1 MLGRNNSF
9 GRAEQ
14 SELSDRLSILLS
26 VQLAVSGTQSN
37 EVAKIEVTK
46 GLINRKAIGYIY
58 GFIDCALQFRD
69 QDITDISVGLP
80 ILYHVMRNLF
90 PGHEQA
96 YIDFLMDQMEDEVVV
111 LGMMAG
117 GQEYNEFIQANGT
130 GFGLAKFIRESR
142 NQQE

>member
-1 MLGRNNSF
+1 MFGKKKSF
-9 GRAEQ
+9 DREEQ

-26 VQLAVSGTQSN
+26 VQLAVSGTRSN
-37 EVAKIEVTK
+37 DVTKIEVTK

-96 YIDFLMDQMEDEVVV
+96 YIDFLMYHMEDEVVV

-117 GQEYNEFIQANGT
+117 GQEYKEFLQANGT
-130 GFGLAKFIRESR
+130 VFGLARFIREG
-142 NQQE
+142 

>member
-1 MLGRNNSF
+1 MF
-9 GRAEQ
+9 GKKKSLDRAEQ

-26 VQLAVSGTQSN
+26 VQLAVSGTRSN
-37 EVAKIEVTK
+37 EVTKIEVTK
-46 GLINRKAIGYIY
+46 GHINRKAIGYIY

-96 YIDFLMDQMEDEVVV
+96 YIDFLMYHMEDEVVV

-117 GQEYNEFIQANGT
+117 GQEYTEFLQANGT
-130 GFGLAKFIRESR
+130 VFGLARFIHEGRD
-142 NQQE
+142 

>member
-1 MLGRNNSF
+1 MLGRKKSF

-37 EVAKIEVTK
+37 EVTKIEFTK
-46 GLINRKAIGYIY
+46 GHINRRAIGYIY

-80 ILYHVMRNLF
+80 ILYQVMRNLF

-96 YIDFLMDQMEDEVVV
+96 YIDFLMYHMEDEVVV

-117 GQEYNEFIQANGT
+117 GQEYNEFIQANRT
-130 GFGLAKFIRESR
+130 GLGLAKFIRER
-142 NQQE
+142 QNQQE